1 MPGPARRRPSW
12 WTPVPLAAIEDAR
25 LDSNLPITIVA
36 FLLTLGLVVIV
47 HELGHFLTC
56 KLFGVYVKTFSIG
69 IGPKFLRKRWGETEY
84 ALSAIPFGGYVK
96 MAGEGLMEE
105 IQDTGTWQE
114 RKYPL
119 GTQEGNAEA
128 AGQDDHIPPHRHFHS
143 KPAWQRLL
151 VFVAGPLANLLLT
164 YVLYTALLVGNGLH
178 NIPFTRVGV
187 VRDGSPAA
195 AAGLMVGD
203 RILAVDGRPVSDW
216 IAIEDAILPDA
227 GGPAAAPAA
236 APAVKLAVDRDG
248 VRQDLQL
255 QPVVDPASGAWS
267 IGLEPWNT
275 TVGLVQKGGPAHR
288 LGLQTG
294 DVVVSVD
301 GRPVTSFSAI
311 AGIINERPSDPTEIV
326 WERDGKR
333 LSGMVTP
340 EKDEV
345 APGEFKGRIFMEPYF
360 SYDKVGLG
368 EGLKLGWQRTVDTVK
383 VTIGVFGD
391 FLRRKLGLDAV
402 GGPLRIG
409 QAAGEMLRWSFS
421 HLLNFVAFFSIN
433 LFLLNLMPI
442 PVLDGGHVL
451 FLLLEVARGGRPVP
465 ERLQAIATQVGLIM
479 LLLFMVF
486 VVVLDVWKVTGH

>member
-1 MPGPARRRPSW
+1 MNSIIP
-12 WTPVPLAAIEDAR
+12 I
-25 LDSNLPITIVA
+25 NLVA
-36 FLLTLGLVVIV
+36 FVVTLLLVVTV
-47 HELGHFLTC
+47 HELGHFLMC

-69 IGPKFLRKRWGETEY
+69 IGPKFARKRWGETEY
-84 ALSAIPFGGYVK
+84 ALSLIPFGGYVK

-105 IQDTGTWQE
+105 IQDTGTWHD

-119 GTQEGNAEA
+119 GTQAGNAEA
-128 AGQDDHIPPHRHFHS
+128 AGRDDHIPLDRHFHN

-151 VFVAGPLANLLLT
+151 VFIAGPLANLLLAF
-164 YVLYTALLVGNGLH
+164 VLYTGLVVGIGLH
-178 NIPFTRVGV
+178 NIPFTRVGAV
-187 VRDGSPAA
+187 AEGSPAA
-195 AAGLMVGD
+195 AAGFVVGD
-203 RILAVDGRPVSDW
+203 RITAVNGTAVADW
-216 IAIEDAILPDA
+216 GEFGAAMVPATTRA
-227 GGPAAAPAA
+227 GGPVPAA
-236 APAVKLAVDRDG
+236 TVTVERAGAGL
-248 VRQDLQL
+248 DLQL
-255 QPVVDPASGAWS
+255 QPVVDPGSGEWMV
-267 IGLEPWNT
+267 GLEPWNT
-275 TVGLVQKGGPAHR
+275 TVGRVQKGGPAAK
-288 LGLQTG
+288 LGLREG
-294 DVVVSVD
+294 DVILEVQ
-301 GRPVTSFSAI
+301 GQAVTSFNQI
-311 AGIINERPSDPTEIV
+311 AAIINDRQAEPTTMV
-326 WERDGKR
+326 WESQGRR
-333 LSGMVTP
+333 LSGTVTP

-345 APGEFKGRIFMEPYF
+345 APGEFKGRIFMEPYY

-368 EGLKLGWQRTVDTVK
+368 ESMKLGWSRTVETTR

-409 QAAGEMLRWSFS
+409 QAAGEMLRWSVP

-465 ERLQAIATQVGLIM
+465 ERMQAIATQMGLII